1 MDYLETVAYFN
12 MLYIGKLAK
21 IRLVMRFLYT
31 NDFIRSCTD
40 TLFKTKIDEIDTP
53 FKTKPSKNHTLS
65 GRTSPLRPY
74 KGVPPRVVMFI
85 LTGEKVGRRGYK
97 EVVKFGWPTVPG
109 LVVLVHS

>member
-1 MDYLETVAYFN
+1 MDYLETVSYYI

-74 KGVPPRVVMFI
+74 KGVPPPGVS
-85 LTGEKVGRRGYK
+85 EKFQLLWLALLRFYCNWNFK
-97 EVVKFGWPTVPG
+97 
-109 LVVLVHS
+109 LL

>member
-12 MLYIGKLAK
+12 MLYIGKLVK
-21 IRLVMRFLYT
+21 IRLVVRFLYT

-40 TLFKTKIDEIDTP
+40 TLVKTKIDEIDTP

-74 KGVPPRVVMFI
+74 KGVPPRDVTIVFFI
-85 LTGEKVGRRGYK
+85 L
-97 EVVKFGWPTVPG
+97 
-109 LVVLVHS
+109 